1 MDANFIIDMIQGV
14 GFPIVMCGAL
24 FWKMNKQDE
33 AHKEEVMSLK
43 ESFDNN
49 TNVLTKL
56 YEHLTGGDVNEES

>member
-1 MDANFIIDMIQGV
+1 MDAKFIIDIIQSL

-49 TNVLTKL
+49 TTVLTKL
-56 YEHLTGGDVNEES
+56 YEHLTGGNMNEDS

>member
-1 MDANFIIDMIQGV
+1 MDDKFIIDIIQSL

-24 FWKMNKQDE
+24 FWKINKQDE
-33 AHKEEVMSLK
+33 AHKDEVMSLK

-56 YEHLTGGDVNEES
+56 YEHLTGGNINENS

>member
-1 MDANFIIDMIQGV
+1 MDANFIIDMIQSV

-33 AHKEEVMSLK
+33 AHKEEVKSLK
-43 ESFDNN
+43 ESFDNY

-56 YEHLTGGDVNEES
+56 YEHLTGGDNNEES